1 MPITIRHD
9 AAAVVPPSNQSTR
22 KYGQQLVLQQNQQ
35 KYAAQQQ
42 GYDRLFTLGRDAMQS
57 RNQAIMQGQQNAFQA
72 ARDINQNA
80 FQAERDMARFEQQR
94 RQQEAEQ
101 TNKFMEEARKQSSGM
116 IMDDIK
122 NGAYDP
128 ATSRKLQQNLV
139 AESEAL
145 GNPQLDATQRAE
157 ALAKI
162 RAERAM
168 LTASRIEAPPKPTP
182 DEEFQQGVATDPET
196 GMRYRKN
203 SKGDWDQLEQP
214 QKPPASAAEAFQA
227 DPKLRDKYMADATA
241 IVTEGGTKP
250 LTRESRK
257 EAATLAMELY
267 DSDNSPPAAQPLP
280 GAATSRGI
288 QSATIAPPAAAAGAE
303 KSILENPQSPPQS
316 TADPTEA
323 AYHTDMTNQGYMLV
337 TPEDGGRPYY
347 YKVDSAPQSTADMP
361 VQPDTSWK
369 ANWDRAE
376 AAMSDAPAPSSAPA
390 VPTPSVPAQNP
401 WAEVANPPTAPSVEV
416 PAPTQAQ
423 APVSQQSTPTP
434 ATANQ
439 QPKAPNFTSM
449 IAGTKD
455 VEARRVFSALQGI
468 YQKSSPEIQAAI
480 SVIAADTSSDEE
492 FIAARDYLRSNGI
505 DLAQLA
511 KYQHSG
517 GNRKGKK

>member
-22 KYGQQLVLQQNQQ
+22 KYGQQLVMQQNQQ

-42 GYDRLFTLGRDAMQS
+42 GYDRAFTLGRDAMQS
-57 RNQAIMQGQQNAFQA
+57 RDAAIRQGQQNAEQKI
-72 ARDINQNA
+72 RDATLFANNQTLQETQNK
-80 FQAERDMARFEQQR
+80 F
-94 RQQEAEQ
+94 RQQQAEAEQ
-101 TNKFMEEARKQSSGM
+101 QAKFMEDARKQSSGM

-241 IVTEGGTKP
+241 IVTEGGAKP
-250 LTRESRK
+250 LTREIRK

-280 GAATSRGI
+280 GTATSGGI
-288 QSATIAPPAAAAGAE
+288 QSATIAPPAAAAGTE
-303 KSILENPQSPPQS
+303 RSILEQDPSNAPPLSKGFSVEGTEQSILEISPDQQ
-316 TADPTEA
+316 AGLEA
-323 AYHTDMTNQGYMLV
+323 AYHADMTSKGYRLV
-337 TPEDGGRPYY
+337 TPSDGGRPYY
-347 YKVDSAPQSTADMP
+347 SNEPVTPAAQPSAPSVA
-361 VQPDTSWK
+361 S
-369 ANWDRAE
+369 
-376 AAMSDAPAPSSAPA
+376 SDQGVPPSP
-390 VPTPSVPAQNP
+390 VPAQNP
-401 WAEVANPPTAPSVEV
+401 WAEVANPPTAPSVEA

-434 ATANQ
+434 TANQ

-480 SVIAADTSSDEE
+480 SVIASDTSSDEE
-492 FIAARDYLRSNGI
+492 FISARDYLRSNGI